1 VTASPSRAVVAPLI
15 KFGIFAVVTILATL
29 LLAATIGNFSFTS
42 TNSYRAVFTDVTG
55 VTVGDDVRIA
65 GVRVGAVTGIA
76 IKDRT
81 EAELTFTVSTDHPLF
96 TSTHAQIRWRD
107 LVGERYLALVDGAG
121 DETRLRPG
129 GEIPLTQTEPAL
141 DLTVL
146 FQGFKPLF
154 AALSPDDVNK
164 LAFEIIQTL
173 QGEGGTIDGLLSETA
188 SLTSA
193 LADRDQLIGS
203 VIDNL
208 NGVLTALDQ
217 HNDRFGEL
225 LNQLQRLISGLSQDR
240 DAIGSSLGDI
250 DALAAASSGL
260 LDQARPAISADL
272 TQLTTLTGTI
282 NKNEKTVQR
291 VLTQLPAKL
300 DAATGVGDYGS
311 WFNFFLCDFDGR
323 VVLPVTGQT
332 LTPDFH
338 TAQARCGG

>member
-1 VTASPSRAVVAPLI
+1 VTASPSRAVAAPLI
-15 KFGIFAVVTILATL
+15 KFSIFAIVTILATL
-29 LLAATIGNFSFTS
+29 LLAATIGNFSFAS

-96 TSTHAQIRWRD
+96 TSTHAEIRWRD

-121 DETRLRPG
+121 DETRLQPG
-129 GEIPLTQTEPAL
+129 GEIPLAQTAPAL

-217 HNDRFGEL
+217 HNDRFGDL

-240 DAIGSSLGDI
+240 QAIGSSLGDI
-250 DALAAASSGL
+250 NALAAASAGL
-260 LDQARPAISADL
+260 LDQARPAISTDL
-272 TQLTTLTGTI
+272 SQLTTLTGTI
-282 NKNEKTVQR
+282 NKNEKTVQSM
-291 VLTQLPAKL
+291 LTKLPPKL
-300 DAATGVGDYGS
+300 DAATNVGDYGS
-311 WFNFFLCDFDGR
+311 WFNFFLCDFDGK

>member
-1 VTASPSRAVVAPLI
+1 MTSSPSRAVVAPLI
-15 KFGIFAVVTILATL
+15 KFGIFATVTVLATL
-29 LLAATIGNFSFTS
+29 LLAATIGNFSFNS
-42 TNSYRAVFTDVTG
+42 TTTYRAVFTDVTG
-55 VTVGDDVRIA
+55 VVAGDDVRIA

-81 EAELTFTVSTDHPLF
+81 EAELTFTVSSDHPLY
-96 TSTHAQIRWRD
+96 TSTRAELRWRD

-121 DETRLRPG
+121 DETKLQSN
-129 GEIPLTQTEPAL
+129 GEIPLSQTTPAL

-173 QGEGGTIDGLLSETA
+173 QGEGGTIDGLLAETA

-193 LADRDQLIGS
+193 LADRDQLVGS

-217 HNDRFGEL
+217 HNGRFGDL
-225 LNQLQRLISGLSQDR
+225 LNQLQRLVSGLSQDR
-240 DAIGSSLGDI
+240 TAIGSSLGNI
-250 DALAAASSGL
+250 NALAAAASGL
-260 LDQARPAISADL
+260 LDQGRPALSGDIS
-272 TQLTTLTGTI
+272 QLSAVAGTLQ
-282 NKNEKTVQR
+282 KNSKTVAGFLQ
-291 VLTQLPAKL
+291 QLPVKL
-300 DAATGVGDYGS
+300 NAATGIADYGS
-311 WFNFFLCDFDGR
+311 WFNFFLCDFNGKI
-323 VVLPVTGQT
+323 VLPVTGQII
-332 LTPDFH
+332 TPDFH

>member
-1 VTASPSRAVVAPLI
+1 MTSSPSRAVAAPLI
-15 KFGIFAVVTILATL
+15 KFSIFALVTVLATL
-29 LLAATIGNFSFTS
+29 MLAATIGNFSFNS
-42 TNSYRAVFTDVTG
+42 TTTYRAVFSDVTG

-76 IKDRT
+76 IKDQT
-81 EAELTFTVSTDHPLF
+81 KAELTFTVDSDHPIY
-96 TSTHAQIRWRD
+96 TSTHAELRWRD

-121 DETRLRPG
+121 DETKLQPN
-129 GEIPLTQTEPAL
+129 GEIPLSQTTPAL

-154 AALSPDDVNK
+154 AALSPNDVNQF
-164 LAFEIIQTL
+164 AFEIIQVL

-217 HNDRFGEL
+217 HNDRFGQL
-225 LNQLQRLISGLSQDR
+225 LDQLQRLVSGLSQDR
-240 DAIGSSLGDI
+240 QAIGSSLDNI
-250 DALAAASSGL
+250 NALAAASSGL
-260 LDQARPAISADL
+260 LDQARPALSGDIS
-272 TQLTTLTGTI
+272 QLSAVAGTLQ
-282 NKNEKTVQR
+282 KNSKTVTGFLQ
-291 VLTQLPAKL
+291 QLPVKL
-300 DAATGVGDYGS
+300 DAATAVGDYGS
-311 WFNFFLCDFDGR
+311 WFNFYLCDFDGKI
-323 VVLPVTGQT
+323 VLPITGQT

-338 TAQARCGG
+338 AAQARCGG

>member
-1 VTASPSRAVVAPLI
+1 VTRSPSRAVAKPLI
-15 KFGIFAVVTILATL
+15 FFSIFATITVAATL
-29 LLAATIGNFSFTS
+29 VLAATIGNFSFNS
-42 TNSYRAVFTDVTG
+42 TTGYRAVFTDVTG

-65 GVRVGAVTGIA
+65 GVRVGSVTGIA

-81 EAELTFTVSTDHPLF
+81 EAELTFTVDSNHPLY
-96 TSTHAQIRWRD
+96 TSTHAEIRWRD

-121 DETRLRPG
+121 DETKLPSG
-129 GEIPLTQTEPAL
+129 GEIPLSQTAPAL

-164 LAFEIIQTL
+164 LAYEIIQVL

-217 HNDRFGEL
+217 HDNRFGEL
-225 LNQLQRLISGLSQDR
+225 LDQLQRLVSGLSGDR
-240 DAIGSSLGDI
+240 QAIGSSLDNI
-250 DALAAASSGL
+250 NALAASASGL
-260 LDQARPAISADL
+260 LQQGRPAISGDIS
-272 TQLTTLTGTI
+272 QLSAVAGTLQ
-282 NKNEKTVQR
+282 KNSKTVTNF
-291 VLTQLPAKL
+291 LNGLPVKL
-300 DAATGVGDYGS
+300 DAATGIADYGS
-311 WFNFFLCDFDGR
+311 WFNFFLCDFDGKI
-323 VVLPVTGQT
+323 VLPITGQT

-338 TAQARCGG
+338 AAQARCGG

>member
-1 VTASPSRAVVAPLI
+1 MTSSPSRAIAAPLI
-15 KFGIFAVVTILATL
+15 KFGIFATVTVLATL
-29 LLAATIGNFSFTS
+29 LLAATIGNLTFTP
-42 TNSYRAVFTDVTG
+42 TDSYRAVFSDVTG
-55 VTVGDDVRIA
+55 VVVGDDVRIA
-65 GVRVGAVTGIA
+65 GVRVGTVTGVA

-81 EAELTFTVSTDHPLF
+81 EAELTFTVSRDHTLF
-96 TSTHAQIRWRD
+96 TSTRAELRWRD

-121 DETRLRPG
+121 DETRLPPG
-129 GEIPLTQTEPAL
+129 GEIPRSRTTPAL

-164 LAFEIIQTL
+164 LAFEIIKTL
-173 QGEGGTIDGLLSETA
+173 QGEGGTIDGLLAETA

-217 HNDRFGEL
+217 RDDRFGEL
-225 LNQLQRLISGLSQDR
+225 LDQLQRLISGLSHDR
-240 DAIGSSLGDI
+240 AAIGSSLGDI
-250 DALAAASSGL
+250 NALAAASAGL
-260 LDQARPAISADL
+260 LDQGRPAISADL
-272 TQLTTLTGTI
+272 SQLTALTGTI
-282 NKNEKTVQR
+282 RKNEKTVEG
-291 VLTQLPAKL
+291 VLKNLPAKL
-300 DAATGVGDYGS
+300 DAATNVGDYGS
-311 WFNFFLCDFDGR
+311 WFNFYLCDFDGS

-338 TAQARCGG
+338 AAQARCGG